1 MLLHDSS
8 LNDLHRRRR
17 QVDGRRLRSERTR
30 HLIVEAYL
38 DLLRL
43 APGMPTAGQIAEHAG
58 YSVRSIFERFSDLDA
73 LSLAAADYALA
84 VGQTEAAAHDVE
96 GDRPARIRSHVETR
110 AYACEKWLPLW
121 RILIGSQDRIAD
133 LKPRIAL
140 ARQGNMT
147 RLKLMYAPELSALA
161 APAREQLLVA
171 LVALIS
177 FESWD
182 LMRDHFGLSPEAARD
197 VWRST
202 IDRMLPPTPPR

>member
-1 MLLHDSS
+1 MSLHDPVPSNP
-8 LNDLHRRRR
+8 LRKRR

-30 HLIVEAYL
+30 HLIIEAYL

-84 VGQTEAAAHDVE
+84 VGQAEAVARDVE
-96 GDRPARIRSHVETR
+96 GDRPTRIRSHVETR

-121 RILIGSQDRIAD
+121 RILIGIQNKVAD
-133 LKPRIAL
+133 LQSRIAL
-140 ARQGNMT
+140 ARHGNMT
-147 RLKLMYAPELSALA
+147 RLKLMYAPELSTLA
-161 APAREQLLVA
+161 APAREQLQVA
-171 LVALIS
+171 MVSLIS

-182 LMRDHFGLSPEAARD
+182 LMRGHFGLSPDACRD
-197 VWRST
+197 VWCTT